1 MTSFIQGPATP
12 RLLSLWKPLDGSG
25 RSWPSAALI
34 ALALA
39 AQVALIW
46 THAPWADE
54 LQATALARESHA
66 LADWYWNFR
75 YEGHAPL
82 WHLLLKIP
90 LTVTDDTTAL
100 RIVQSVAVLCCA
112 GLLHLRAP
120 FTPAIKLLLSLNYF
134 LFFEYGVIA
143 RDYSLTLVFFFA
155 AIAFRR
161 QRVAWLFLALLPQG
175 GLQSVMLAGIC
186 GLILLREQGWRWG
199 GVTLAGCGGV
209 VALLWMWPAPDFEA
223 LDTLRLASPWHERL
237 LLAIYRHGAT
247 LLPVDFDLQL
257 TGWELSKSA
266 GLITLAG
273 LGVPV
278 LAMGTIW
285 RQSRFLSLLT
295 GLFLVANLAFSQ
307 HVYTFSA
314 RHYGLWNVLTIGL
327 LWVAHKPA
335 QPLGRLAQ
343 IWLVLLALGG
353 VGAGVQQAMRPFSAA
368 PQAMAALQEAGAATK
383 LIIPVNVLLGA
394 EVNGLLRLPTFD
406 MTGDCMQTFVRW
418 RRPIFMG
425 ASWIALDPE
434 RRKGDLAGSALA
446 AMKAA
451 AARGGGQA
459 LLLLD
464 DEVGALMAGI
474 DDPALTQLRFFAQ
487 GASRRQWRHIF
498 ALDVPADPN
507 PAPIPPCIR

>member
-1 MTSFIQGPATP
+1 MTSFTQRPVAP
-12 RLLSLWKPLDGSG
+12 RLLSLWKPLDASAPP
-25 RSWPSAALI
+25 WPWAALI

-100 RIVQSVAVLCCA
+100 RIVQSVAVLCSA

-120 FTPAIKLLLSLNYF
+120 FTPAVKFLLSLNYF

-186 GLILLREQGWRWG
+186 GLILLRAQGWRWG
-199 GVTLAGCGGV
+199 GVMLAGCGGV
-209 VALLWMWPAPDFEA
+209 VALVWMWPAPDFEA

-247 LLPVDFDLQL
+247 LLPLDFDLQL

-273 LGVPV
+273 LGVPF
-278 LAMGTIW
+278 LTMGMIW
-285 RQSRFLSLLT
+285 RQSRFLALLT
-295 GLFLVANLAFSQ
+295 GLFLLANLAFSQ

-314 RHYGLWNVLTIGL
+314 RHFGLWNVLLIGL
-327 LWVAHKPA
+327 LWVTHKPA
-335 QPLGRLAQ
+335 QNLGRLAQ
-343 IWLVLLALGG
+343 VWLVLLALGG
-353 VGAGVQQAMRPFSAA
+353 VGAGVQQAMRPFSTA
-368 PQAMAALQEAGAATK
+368 PEAVAALREAGGATK

-394 EVNGLLRLPTFD
+394 EVNGLLRLPTYD
-406 MTGDCMQTFVRW
+406 MTGGCMQTFVRW

-434 RRKGDLAGSALA
+434 RRKGDLAGGALA

-474 DDPALTQLRFFAQ
+474 DDPALSHLRFFVQ
-487 GASRRQWRHIF
+487 GASQRQWRSIF
-498 ALDVPADPN
+498 ALDVPPDPK
-507 PAPIPPCIR
+507 PVPLPPCTR

>member
-1 MTSFIQGPATP
+1 MTFPVQPPDGV
-12 RLLSLWKPLDGSG
+12 RLSRLWKPLVCAASP
-25 RSWPSAALI
+25 WPWAMLI
-34 ALALA
+34 VLALA
-39 AQVALIW
+39 AQLGLIW

-54 LQATALARESHA
+54 LQATALARESRA

-90 LTVTDDTTAL
+90 LAVTDDTTAL
-100 RIVQSVAVLCCA
+100 RIVQSAAVLCGA
-112 GLLHLRAP
+112 SLLHLRAP
-120 FTPAIKLLLSLNYF
+120 FGPPIKLLLSLNYF

-143 RDYSLTLVFFFA
+143 RDYSLTIVFFFA

-161 QRVAWLFLALLPQG
+161 QPVTWLFIALLPQG
-175 GLQSVMLAGIC
+175 GLQSVLLAGIC
-186 GLILLREQGWRWG
+186 GLIVLRAQGWRWG
-199 GVTLAGCGGV
+199 GALLAGCGGV

-237 LLAIYRHGAT
+237 LLAVYRHGAT
-247 LLPVDFDLQL
+247 LLPLDFDLQL

-273 LGVPV
+273 LGVPA
-278 LAMGTIW
+278 LAMGMIW
-285 RQSRFLSLLT
+285 RQSRFLALLS
-295 GLFLVANLAFSQ
+295 GLFLLVNLAFSL

-314 RHYGLWNVLTIGL
+314 RHFGLWIVLMIGL
-327 LWVAHKPA
+327 LWVTHKPG
-335 QPLGRLAQ
+335 QTLGPLAQ

-353 VGAGVQQAMRPFSAA
+353 LGAGLQQATRPFSAA
-368 PQAMAALQEAGAATK
+368 PQAMAALREAGAATK
-383 LIIPVNVLLGA
+383 LVIPVNVLLGA

-406 MTGDCMQTFVRW
+406 MTGGCMQSFVRW

-434 RRKGDLAGSALA
+434 RRKSDLAGAALA
-446 AMKAA
+446 AMKEA
-451 AARGGGQA
+451 AARAGGQA

-464 DEVGALMAGI
+464 DEVGALMAQI

-487 GASRRQWRHIF
+487 GASQRQWRHLYR
-498 ALDVPADPN
+498 LDVPPDPD
-507 PAPIPPCIR
+507 PAPIPPCTG

>member
-1 MTSFIQGPATP
+1 MTSFFQRPDAP
-12 RLLSLWKPLDGSG
+12 RFPSLWKPRDAH
-25 RSWPSAALI
+25 RPPWPWAMLI

-39 AQVALIW
+39 AQGALIW

-90 LTVTDDTTAL
+90 LAFTDDTTAL
-100 RIVQSVAVLCCA
+100 RIVQSAAALCGA
-112 GLLHLRAP
+112 ALLHLRAP
-120 FTPAIKLLLSLNYF
+120 FGPGVKLLLSLNYF

-143 RDYSLTLVFFFA
+143 RDYSLTVLFFFA

-161 QRVAWLFLALLPQG
+161 QPVAWLFIALLPQG
-175 GLQSVMLAGIC
+175 GLQSVLLAGIC
-186 GLILLREQGWRWG
+186 GLIVLREQGWRWG
-199 GVTLAGCGGV
+199 GVVLAGCGGV
-209 VALLWMWPAPDFEA
+209 VALVWMWPAPDFEA

-237 LLAIYRHGAT
+237 LLAVYRHGAT
-247 LLPVDFDLQL
+247 LLPLDFDLQL

-273 LGVPV
+273 LCAPA
-278 LAMGTIW
+278 LAVGMIW
-285 RQSRFLSLLT
+285 RQSRFLALLT
-295 GLFLVANLAFSQ
+295 GLFLLANLAFSL
-307 HVYTFSA
+307 HVYTFNA
-314 RHYGLWNVLTIGL
+314 RHFGLWNVLVIGL
-327 LWVAHKPA
+327 LWVTHKPG
-335 QPLGRLAQ
+335 QTLGRLAQ

-353 VGAGVQQAMRPFSAA
+353 LGAGVQQAMRPFSAA
-368 PQAMAALQEAGAATK
+368 PQAMAALREAGAATR

-406 MTGDCMQTFVRW
+406 MTGGCMQSFVRW

-425 ASWIALDPE
+425 PSWIALDPE

-451 AARGGGQA
+451 AARAGGQA

-464 DEVGALMAGI
+464 DEVGDLMAGI

-498 ALDVPADPN
+498 ALDVPPDPN
-507 PAPIPPCIR
+507 SVPIPPCIR

>member
-1 MTSFIQGPATP
+1 MTSFTQRPVAP
-12 RLLSLWKPLDGSG
+12 RLLSLWKPLDASAPP
-25 RSWPSAALI
+25 WPWAALI

-100 RIVQSVAVLCCA
+100 RIVQSVAVLCSA

-120 FTPAIKLLLSLNYF
+120 FTPAVKFLLSLNYF

-223 LDTLRLASPWHERL
+223 IGTLHLASPWHERL
-237 LLAIYRHGAT
+237 LLATYRHGAT

-257 TGWELSKSA
+257 TGWEISKSA

-273 LGVPV
+273 LGVPF
-278 LAMGTIW
+278 LAMGMIW
-285 RQSRFLSLLT
+285 RQSRFLALLM
-295 GLFLVANLAFSQ
+295 GLFLLANLAFSL
-307 HVYTFSA
+307 HLYPLSV
-314 RHYGLWNVLTIGL
+314 RHFGLWIVLMIGL
-327 LWVAHKPA
+327 LWVTHKPD
-335 QPLGRLAQ
+335 QPLERLAQ
-343 IWLVLLALGG
+343 VWLVQLALA
-353 VGAGVQQAMRPFSAA
+353 GAGAAVHQATRPFSAA
-368 PQAMAALQEAGAATK
+368 PQAMAALREAGAATK

-406 MTGDCMQTFVRW
+406 ITGGCMQTFVRW
-418 RRPIFMG
+418 RRPTFMG

-446 AMKAA
+446 AFKAA
-451 AARGGGQA
+451 AARAGGQA

-464 DEVGALMAGI
+464 DEVGALMAQI
-474 DDPALTQLRFFAQ
+474 NDQALTQLPLFAE
-487 GASRRQWRHIF
+487 GASQKQWRYIF
-498 ALDVPADPN
+498 ALDVPPDPN
-507 PAPIPPCIR
+507 PVPIPPCTR